1 MHPFFTGS
9 RETSGSVL
17 ESTRT
22 FRDNRHVSEAGK
34 SAPIA
39 QDNGQFQRRLLVLS
53 IVLITVGAF
62 EALALTTVMPQVA
75 RELNG
80 AHLYALALGV
90 PLATHVIS
98 TTFAGRWVDARG
110 AYIPVITGCGLAAA
124 GLFVAGLA
132 PSMELVAIGRAVMGL
147 GTGLLMVA
155 LYAMVGSNVPTRKQ
169 PTFFAAFAAAWIVP
183 SMFGPYIAG
192 VLAEWYSWRVVFLSV
207 VPILAA
213 AIIAMIPIL
222 RPLPRRQEK
231 LFARKR
237 DYRILGFAIGAGGGV
252 ALMQMVTATWK
263 LSALAY
269 FIGLAI
275 LVIICLHYLLPAG
288 TLRAVRDTVGAAVAT
303 RMWINAGVVA
313 TEAFLP
319 LMLVQI
325 HGWTE
330 KSTGIVL
337 AVGGVS
343 WGIGSFIQSRVHEPH
358 WRHRLPLLGGGL
370 STLGVA
376 IAALTSLP
384 FMPPVLTAFAWVL
397 AGTGIGLTLP
407 AMSVVALAVSP
418 QREHG
423 TVSAALQIVDG
434 IGAALAIAIVGLFQM
449 IPHLSFWPSNKEVNP
464 FFSGLL
470 FMALLCAISL
480 LTARRVPKVTADSI
494 DGLPTLS

>member
-1 MHPFFTGS
+1 MCPFCTGS

-22 FRDNRHVSEAGK
+22 FRDNRHVSEAGR
-34 SAPIA
+34 SAPTA
-39 QDNGQFQRRLLVLS
+39 PENDRFQRSLLVLS

-80 AHLYALALGV
+80 DHLYALALGV

-110 AYIPVITGCGLAAA
+110 AYLPVIVGCALAGSGL
-124 GLFVAGLA
+124 LIAGLA
-132 PSMELVAIGRAVMGL
+132 PAMELVAIGRAVMGL

-155 LYAMVGSNVPTRKQ
+155 LYAMVGSNVPTSKQ

-192 VLAEWYSWRVVFLSV
+192 VLAEWYSWRVVFLIV

-213 AIIAMIPIL
+213 SVVAMIPIL
-222 RPLPRRQEK
+222 RPLPRRHEK

-237 DYRILGFAIGAGGGV
+237 DYRILVFAIGAGGGV
-252 ALMQMVTATWK
+252 ALMQMVTATWRVTA
-263 LSALAY
+263 LIYFIALA
-269 FIGLAI
+269 IA
-275 LVIICLHYLLPAG
+275 VIICLHYLLPTG
-288 TLRAVRDTVGAAVAT
+288 TLRALRDSVGAAVAT

-330 KSTGIVL
+330 KTAGIVL

-343 WGIGSFIQSRVHEPH
+343 WGIGSFIQSRIHDSL
-358 WRHRLPLLGGGL
+358 WRHRLPLIGGL
-370 STLGVA
+370 LSMVGVA
-376 IAALTSLP
+376 IAAVASLP
-384 FMPPVLTAFAWVL
+384 AVPPALTALAWAL

-418 QREHG
+418 KREHG

-434 IGAALAIAIVGLFQM
+434 IGAAFAIAVVGVFQM
-449 IPHLSFWPSNKEVNP
+449 LPHLSFWPSNKEVNP

-470 FMALLCAISL
+470 FMAVLCGISL
-480 LTARRVPKVTADSI
+480 LTARRVPKVTAEGSDAIPS
-494 DGLPTLS
+494 L